1 MSGRP
6 RSFRLG
12 IGGRLTA
19 AFLAVAS
26 FAVGACVVGWLSYAR
41 LSRELAAIAE
51 AHLPALA
58 FSARLAE
65 AGAKVIAGTPDLAL
79 AEGRESYERIR
90 IALGER
96 LKALGT
102 VLAERRDQPLSP
114 ELLAVTEAIAANLS
128 AIDRIAERRFPLTLR
143 TSTIAEEL
151 RWLQADLVEEI
162 EPLVEDARFNV
173 EAALSRRAAGAPDAN
188 VIREESRR
196 SEALL
201 TVSAQAHLVIGLLG
215 RLATVI
221 TNADRDQAANFLAE
235 SVDQLDIGT
244 NALSSTADSVTMRQ
258 IITRVMALSDAT
270 SGLPAIKRLE
280 LESVN
285 EGQSLLRENRRL
297 VTHLGIL
304 ISQEVI
310 RTEAIARQAA
320 NRSAEAIRIGRNML
334 GVIAAASLIAAVSVG
349 SLYVHR
355 NLVGRLQTLTLAAT
369 TIAGGGT
376 VPRLPAVTN
385 DELGDLSR
393 ALAVFRQTRDELI
406 QAAKLAAL
414 GQMTAGLSH
423 ELNQPLAA
431 IRSHA
436 HNSALLLDRGR
447 ADDARENLDRIQALT
462 TRMTE
467 LIKHLKR
474 FSRQPAVALGI
485 IDLRQVVESTL
496 ALFDQQLKK
505 DAIRVE
511 VALPPRQL
519 LVHAEEIRLE
529 QVLVNLVS
537 NAIDAVRGCDLRLIR
552 IEAEHRGGR
561 VVLRISDTGPGIPSE
576 LVSRIFDPFFTTKP
590 IGRGLG
596 LGLSISYNIVKDFGG
611 SLTMHHS
618 SPEGTAFALELAET
632 G

>member
-1 MSGRP
+1 MSVRP

-12 IGGRLTA
+12 IGGRLTV

-26 FAVGACVVGWLSYAR
+26 FAGGACLVGWLSYAR
-41 LSRELAAIAE
+41 LSRELQAIAE

-58 FSARLAE
+58 LSARLAE
-65 AGAKVIAGTPDLAL
+65 AGAKVIATPPDLAL
-79 AEGRESYERIR
+79 AQGRDSYERIR
-90 IALGER
+90 DTLGER
-96 LKALGT
+96 LTILRT
-102 VLAERRDQPLSP
+102 VLTEHRDRALSP
-114 ELLAVTEAIAANLS
+114 ELLVVTETIAANLA
-128 AIDRIAERRFPLTLR
+128 AIDRLAERLFPLLQR
-143 TSTIAEEL
+143 TNTIAEEL
-151 RWLQADLVEEI
+151 RWLQADLVEEV

-173 EAALSRRAAGAPDAN
+173 EAALNRRTAGVTDGE

-201 TVSAQAHLVIGLLG
+201 TVSAQAHLITGLLG
-215 RLATVI
+215 RLATVV
-221 TNADRDQAANFLAE
+221 TSTDRDQAANFLAE
-235 SVDQLDIGT
+235 SVDQLDIEMR
-244 NALSSTADSVTMRQ
+244 ALSATADSITVRQ
-258 IITRVMALSDAT
+258 IAARLTALADAA

-280 LESVN
+280 LESTN
-285 EGQSLLRENRRL
+285 EGQNLFQQNRQL
-297 VTHLGIL
+297 VTHLGTL
-304 ISQEVI
+304 ISQEVV

-320 NRSAEAIRIGRNML
+320 DRSAEAIRIGRNML
-334 GVIAAASLIAAVSVG
+334 AVIAAASIIAALGVG
-349 SLYVHR
+349 LLYVRR
-355 NLVGRLQTLTLAAT
+355 NLVGRLRALTLAAT

-376 VPRLPAVTN
+376 VPRLPAVTD

-431 IRSHA
+431 IRSYA
-436 HNSALLLDRGR
+436 HNGALLLDRGR
-447 ADDARENLDRIQALT
+447 PGDARENLERIQALT
-462 TRMTE
+462 TRITE
-467 LIKHLKR
+467 LIQHLKR
-474 FSRQPAVALGI
+474 FSRQPGIALGI

-505 DAIRVE
+505 NAIAVE
-511 VALPPRQL
+511 IALPPRKL

-537 NAIDAVRGCDLRLIR
+537 NAIDAVKNCNLRRIR
-552 IEAEHRGGR
+552 IEAERQGGR
-561 VVLRISDTGPGIPSE
+561 AVLRISDTGSGIPLE
-576 LVSRIFDPFFTTKP
+576 LMPRIFDPFFTTKP

-611 SLTMHHS
+611 SLTVCHS
-618 SPEGTAFALELAET
+618 SPEGTAFALELAESV
-632 G
+632 